1 DFLGTG
7 RLRLGLTSGNW
18 LFYGSGGVAIGGVSS
33 TVGLRSTSPGGN
45 IFEFSGS
52 NSETLDGW
60 AAGAGVNYALTRNW
74 IAGVDYLH
82 YDLGHSSVT
91 ATTGCCTM
99 TATQKVGGDIVRGVI
114 NYKF

>member
-1 DFLGTG
+1 M
-7 RLRLGLTSGNW
+7 RLGWTSGNW
-18 LFYGSGGVAIGGVSS
+18 LFYGSGGVAFGGVSS
-33 TVGLRSTSPGGN
+33 TEDLLVTWPGN
-45 IFEFSGS
+45 VHHSSGS
-52 NSETLDGW
+52 NSETLGGW

-91 ATTGCCTM
+91 GATSCCWETVS
-99 TATQKVGGDIVRGVI
+99 QRVGGDIVRGVI